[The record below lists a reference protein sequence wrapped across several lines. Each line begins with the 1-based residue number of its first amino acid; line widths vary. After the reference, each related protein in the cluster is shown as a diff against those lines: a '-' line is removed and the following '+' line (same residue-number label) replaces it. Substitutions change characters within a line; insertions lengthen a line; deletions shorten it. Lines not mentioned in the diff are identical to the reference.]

1 MTYME
6 FLIYVIGIATGL
18 LIALVFTLFVRLPI
32 REINDIIKER
42 KKDIEMSFTKTQFI
56 EPVSDDEKFKKAKE
70 LKDLL
75 Q

>member
-1 MTYME
+1 ME